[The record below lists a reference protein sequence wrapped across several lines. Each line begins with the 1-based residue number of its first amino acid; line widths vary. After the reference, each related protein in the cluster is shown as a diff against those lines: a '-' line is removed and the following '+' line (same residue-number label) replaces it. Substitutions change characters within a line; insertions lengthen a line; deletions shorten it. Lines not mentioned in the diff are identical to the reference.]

1 MVRGGMEGQRGGGL
15 VGLSVEGWRLSVM
28 WSRSPEKR
36 NKQQE
41 ARTGQTLLNY
51 RAETQQRGTKRR
63 QKNDNKDQETGLMA
77 TTRQTSSTPD

>member
-1 MVRGGMEGQRGGGL
+1 MVRGGMEGQTGGGAGL
-15 VGLSVEGWRLSVM
+15 VGLSVEGWWLSVM

-63 QKNDNKDQETGLMA
+63 QK
-77 TTRQTSSTPD
+77 TTIKTKRPA